1 MSDNSFELES
11 EYSTY
16 SFNSSKTENDSF
28 KKQMDNISVE
38 EMKEIFKDNKNE
50 EDKDDLSC
58 KENEVESNENIANST
73 PAEHKTSLFRTSI
86 SDRINDT
93 TLLKNKKRGR
103 KSNSEEEKE
112 KSHDKYS
119 PDNVKRKIQ
128 VHYLS
133 FITLIIN
140 VILDSCGIREKFY
153 KLEYEF
159 KRIVNKKHFNYLI
172 NSKIGDIISKEISNK
187 YKKKR
192 KDNNSNVYNYFIANK
207 VLEGIF
213 EMKYLDFFR
222 MFYMKKEK
230 IVDLK
235 IIGIDKI
242 ITLSEKTETY
252 YDLLEKL
259 KKENDEKYI
268 KLIDECIK
276 NNYLSERF
284 ALY

>member
-1 MSDNSFELES
+1 MSDNYFELES

-28 KKQMDNISVE
+28 NYQIENAPVE
-38 EMKEIFKDNKNE
+38 EMIKIFKDNKNE
-50 EDKDDLSC
+50 EDKDDLSQ
-58 KENEVESNENIANST
+58 NEVESNKNITNST
-73 PAEHKTSLFRTSI
+73 PAEHKTDKFRTS
-86 SDRINDT
+86 RTNDT
-93 TLLKNKKRGR
+93 TLPKNKKRGR

-112 KSHDKYS
+112 KNHDKYS

-276 NNYLSERF
+276 NYYL
-284 ALY
+284 

>member
-28 KKQMDNISVE
+28 NYQIENAPVE
-38 EMKEIFKDNKNE
+38 EMIKIFKDNKNE
-50 EDKDDLSC
+50 EDKDDLSQ
-58 KENEVESNENIANST
+58 NEVESNKNITNST
-73 PAEHKTSLFRTSI
+73 PAEHKTDKFRTS
-86 SDRINDT
+86 RTNDT
-93 TLLKNKKRGR
+93 TLPKNKKRGR

-112 KSHDKYS
+112 KNHDKYS

-140 VILDSCGIREKFY
+140 VILNSCGIREKFY

-159 KRIVNKKHFNYLI
+159 KRIVNKRHFNYLI

-222 MFYMKKEK
+222 MFYMKKDK

-276 NNYLSERF
+276 NYYL
-284 ALY
+284 

>member
-1 MSDNSFELES
+1 MSDNYFELES

-28 KKQMDNISVE
+28 NYQIENAPVE
-38 EMKEIFKDNKNE
+38 EMIKIFKDNKNE
-50 EDKDDLSC
+50 EDKDDLSQ
-58 KENEVESNENIANST
+58 NEVESNKNITNST
-73 PAEHKTSLFRTSI
+73 PAEHKTDKFRTS
-86 SDRINDT
+86 RTNDT

-112 KSHDKYS
+112 KNHDKYS

-159 KRIVNKKHFNYLI
+159 KRIVNKRHFNYLI

-222 MFYMKKEK
+222 MFYMKKDK

-276 NNYLSERF
+276 DNYL
-284 ALY
+284 

>member
-1 MSDNSFELES
+1 MSDNYFELES

-28 KKQMDNISVE
+28 NYQIENAPVE
-38 EMKEIFKDNKNE
+38 EMIKIFKDNKNE
-50 EDKDDLSC
+50 EDKDDLSQ
-58 KENEVESNENIANST
+58 NEVESNKNITNST
-73 PAEHKTSLFRTSI
+73 PAEHKTDKFRTS
-86 SDRINDT
+86 RTNDT
-93 TLLKNKKRGR
+93 TLPKNKKRGR

-112 KSHDKYS
+112 KNHDKYS

-187 YKKKR
+187 YKKKE
-192 KDNNSNVYNYFIANK
+192 KDNNLSVYNYFTANK

-276 NNYLSERF
+276 NNYL
-284 ALY
+284 

>member
-1 MSDNSFELES
+1 MSDNYFELES

-28 KKQMDNISVE
+28 NYQIENAPVE
-38 EMKEIFKDNKNE
+38 EMIKIFKDNKNE
-50 EDKDDLSC
+50 EDKDDLSQ
-58 KENEVESNENIANST
+58 NEVESNKNITNST
-73 PAEHKTSLFRTSI
+73 PAEHKTDKFRTS
-86 SDRINDT
+86 RTNDT
-93 TLLKNKKRGR
+93 TLPKNKKRGR

-112 KSHDKYS
+112 KNHDKYS

-222 MFYMKKEK
+222 MFYMKKDK

-276 NNYLSERF
+276 NYYL
-284 ALY
+284 

>member
-28 KKQMDNISVE
+28 NYQIENAPVE
-38 EMKEIFKDNKNE
+38 EMIKIFKDNKNE
-50 EDKDDLSC
+50 EDKDDLSQ
-58 KENEVESNENIANST
+58 NEVESNKNITNST
-73 PAEHKTSLFRTSI
+73 PAEHKTDKFRTS
-86 SDRINDT
+86 RTNDT
-93 TLLKNKKRGR
+93 TLPKNKKRGR

-112 KSHDKYS
+112 KNHDKYS

-222 MFYMKKEK
+222 MFYMKKDK

-276 NNYLSERF
+276 NYYL
-284 ALY
+284 

>member
-28 KKQMDNISVE
+28 NYQIENAPVE
-38 EMKEIFKDNKNE
+38 EMIKIFKDNKNE
-50 EDKDDLSC
+50 EDKDDLSQ
-58 KENEVESNENIANST
+58 NEVESNKNITNST
-73 PAEHKTSLFRTSI
+73 PAEHKTDKFRTS
-86 SDRINDT
+86 RTNDT
-93 TLLKNKKRGR
+93 TLPKNKKRGR

-112 KSHDKYS
+112 KNHDKYS

-159 KRIVNKKHFNYLI
+159 KRIVNKRHFNYLI

-222 MFYMKKEK
+222 MFYMKKDK

-276 NNYLSERF
+276 NYYL
-284 ALY
+284 

>member
-86 SDRINDT
+86 SDRTNDT

-159 KRIVNKKHFNYLI
+159 KRIVNKRHFNYLI

-222 MFYMKKEK
+222 MFYMKKDK

-276 NNYLSERF
+276 DNYL
-284 ALY
+284 

>member
-1 MSDNSFELES
+1 MSDNYFELES

-28 KKQMDNISVE
+28 NYQIENAPVE
-38 EMKEIFKDNKNE
+38 EMIKIFKDNKNE
-50 EDKDDLSC
+50 EDKDDLSQ
-58 KENEVESNENIANST
+58 NEVESNKNITNST
-73 PAEHKTSLFRTSI
+73 PAEHKTDKFRTS
-86 SDRINDT
+86 RTNDT
-93 TLLKNKKRGR
+93 TLPKNKKRGR

-112 KSHDKYS
+112 KNHDKYS

-159 KRIVNKKHFNYLI
+159 KRIVNKRHFNYLI

-222 MFYMKKEK
+222 MFYMKKDK

-276 NNYLSERF
+276 NNYL
-284 ALY
+284 

>member
-28 KKQMDNISVE
+28 NYQIENAPVE
-38 EMKEIFKDNKNE
+38 EMIKIFKDNKNE
-50 EDKDDLSC
+50 EDKDDLSQ
-58 KENEVESNENIANST
+58 NEVESNKNITNST
-73 PAEHKTSLFRTSI
+73 PAEHKTDKFRTS
-86 SDRINDT
+86 RTNDT
-93 TLLKNKKRGR
+93 TLPKNKKRGR

-112 KSHDKYS
+112 KNHDKYS

-159 KRIVNKKHFNYLI
+159 KRIVNKRHFNYLI

-222 MFYMKKEK
+222 MFYMKKDK

-268 KLIDECIK
+268 KLIDECVK
-276 NNYLSERF
+276 NYYL
-284 ALY
+284 

>member
-1 MSDNSFELES
+1 MSDNYFELES

-28 KKQMDNISVE
+28 NYQIENAPVE
-38 EMKEIFKDNKNE
+38 EMIKIFKDNKNE
-50 EDKDDLSC
+50 EDKDDLSQ
-58 KENEVESNENIANST
+58 NEVESNKNITNST
-73 PAEHKTSLFRTSI
+73 PAEHKTDKFRTS
-86 SDRINDT
+86 RTNDT
-93 TLLKNKKRGR
+93 TLPKNKKRGR

-112 KSHDKYS
+112 KNHDKYS

-159 KRIVNKKHFNYLI
+159 KRIVNKRHFNYLI

-222 MFYMKKEK
+222 MFYMKKDK
-230 IVDLK
+230 TVDLK

-276 NNYLSERF
+276 DNYL
-284 ALY
+284 

>member
-1 MSDNSFELES
+1 MSDNYFELES

-28 KKQMDNISVE
+28 NYQIENAPVE
-38 EMKEIFKDNKNE
+38 EMIKIFKDNKNE
-50 EDKDDLSC
+50 EDKDDLSQ
-58 KENEVESNENIANST
+58 NEVESNKNITNST
-73 PAEHKTSLFRTSI
+73 PAEHKTDKFRTS
-86 SDRINDT
+86 RTNDT
-93 TLLKNKKRGR
+93 TLPKNKKRGR

-112 KSHDKYS
+112 KNHDKYS

-159 KRIVNKKHFNYLI
+159 KRIVNKRHFNYLI

-222 MFYMKKEK
+222 MFYMKKDK

-276 NNYLSERF
+276 DNYL
-284 ALY
+284 